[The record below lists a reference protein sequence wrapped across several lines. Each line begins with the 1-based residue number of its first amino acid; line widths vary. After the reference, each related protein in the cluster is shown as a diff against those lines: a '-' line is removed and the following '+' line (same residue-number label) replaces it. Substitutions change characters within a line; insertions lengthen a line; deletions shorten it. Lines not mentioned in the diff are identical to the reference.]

1 MPTTFNGKIN
11 DNRKKYFHFFQYTV
25 PHAKNFLCW
34 TEKKISN
41 LTLIVITDLNIKIA
55 IIAKKSTKKET
66 DRQTESK
73 SEMEKNGKR

>member
-11 DNRKKYFHFFQYTV
+11 DNRKKYLNFYKYTV
-25 PHAKNFLCW
+25 PHAKNFLYW
-34 TEKKISN
+34 TENKISN
-41 LTLIVITDLNIKIA
+41 LTLIIIADLNIKIA

-66 DRQTESK
+66 DRQTDSK